1 MATNS
6 FNVSSLVSKGVVA
19 PLSAEGKLVN
29 TCGTEYKDDFIQ
41 KTYTP
46 GVTLTID
53 KGPQFSVTSGRVA
66 QVQGVIHDSTT
77 VTVVQY
83 NEAISVTSIEKSYSM
98 GDEGDMMRLGR
109 DMGRRMLREVERLGF
124 QTIATS
130 VGNSVGSPGA
140 EPGSLRLFGRAAAFM
155 DDMLAPDADRYC
167 AISPLGQVELIDSLK
182 NAPNPGTEIGNQ
194 FLRGSMKKAMNLNF
208 YSTPSVYRATLGSAT
223 NATPLTNGATANGA
237 TTLSINGLSAATAT
251 IKKGTKFT
259 LGVVGTSTAVYAVD
273 PETKT
278 TLPYLK
284 QFTVTADAT
293 GSGSAITALAI
304 SPPIYDSTDTRQ
316 NVSQTPPTSAEIT
329 LSLGSVA
336 SGGTY
341 AQNVV
346 YQKDAVQLVALP
358 LRAAMKKDTHT
369 FTSYNGVPIR
379 VGFGAWD
386 ARNDDEILRID
397 AAFAW
402 VVTRPEHCSLVHGA

>member
-1 MATNS
+1 MANA

-29 TCGTEYKDDFIQ
+29 TCGTDYKDDFIQ
-41 KTYTP
+41 KNYTP

-53 KGPQFSVTSGRVA
+53 KGPQFTVTSGRVA
-66 QVQGVIHDSTT
+66 TAQDITHDLTT

-83 NEAISVTSIEKSYSM
+83 NEAISVNSIEKSYKMNDEDSM
-98 GDEGDMMRLGR
+98 MKLGR
-109 DMGRRMLREVERLGF
+109 DMGRRMLREVERIGF
-124 QTIATS
+124 QTISLA

-155 DDMLAPDADRYC
+155 DDQLAPDADRYC
-167 AISPLGQVELIDSLK
+167 ALSPLGQVELIDSLK

-194 FLRGSMKKAMNLNF
+194 YLRGSMKKAMNLNF
-208 YSTPSVYRATLGSAT
+208 YQSPSVYRATLGSAT
-223 NATPLTNGATANGA
+223 NSTPLTNGATANGA
-237 TTLSINGLSAATAT
+237 ATLAMDGLSATTAT

-259 LGVVGTSTAVYAVD
+259 LGVLGTSTAVYAVD
-273 PETKT
+273 PETKVV
-278 TLPYLK
+278 LPYLK
-284 QFTVTADAT
+284 QFTVTADAV
-293 GSGSAITALAI
+293 GVSSAIASLAI

-316 NVSQTPPTSAEIT
+316 NVSQLPPDNCEIT
-329 LSLGSVA
+329 MSLGSVV
-336 SGGTY
+336 SGNTY

-358 LRAAMKKDTHT
+358 LRAAMKKDTHS
-369 FTSYNGVPIR
+369 FANYNGVPIR

-386 ARNDDEILRID
+386 ALQDTEILRID

-402 VVTRPEHCSLVHGA
+402 VVTRPEHCGIVHGA